1 MRRRAPRRIA
11 GTRLLSVTLAAVAL
25 ACGQSSAPE
34 QARRDYL
41 MGFSATPPRLR
52 IEDVLRTIDLWI
64 PRADGALLALTV
76 PWKSMLADTS
86 ASLLI
91 RREQLELV
99 QLYRSRGLHIV
110 AMVDA
115 TDGLAREREAPELVA
130 LGRSIREPAVQQVYR
145 EYLMAVDSIL
155 RPEYLALAMETNLVR
170 LAAPREVYDS
180 LRAMTNATAAALRAR
195 GSSARLYVSV
205 QVEVAWGRL
214 GGAGTY
220 AGIAQDLQ
228 DFPFIEALGLSS
240 YPYLGNFTEPNDVPL
255 DYYSRLAP
263 SPALPMLVVEGGWSS
278 ASVPGVTSSPEKQGR
293 WIARQ
298 MRLADSA
305 RAAAVFQITFTDLD
319 LSGWPVLPGSIL
331 PLFASLGLVD
341 ADYRAK
347 PALAEWDKVF
357 ARAWAG
363 R

>member
-1 MRRRAPRRIA
+1 MRRRV
-11 GTRLLSVTLAAVAL
+11 TRLSRIVWFTLCAASL
-25 ACGQSSAPE
+25 ACGQSSAPDA
-34 QARRDYL
+34 ARRTWL
-41 MGFSATPPRLR
+41 MGFSATPPRLTT
-52 IEDVLRTIDLWI
+52 EDVLRTVELWT
-64 PRADGALLALTV
+64 PRSDAALLALTV

-86 ASLLI
+86 ASLLV
-91 RREQLELV
+91 RRDQLQLV
-99 QLYRSRGLHIV
+99 QLYRSRGFHIV

-155 RPEYLALAMETNLVR
+155 QPEYLALAMETNLVR
-170 LAAPREVYDS
+170 LAAPREVYDA
-180 LRAMTNATAAALRAR
+180 LRVMTNATATALTAG
-195 GSSARLYVSV
+195 GSSATLYVSV

-214 GGAGTY
+214 GGSGSY
-220 AGIAQDLQ
+220 AGIAADLQ
-228 DFPFIEALGLSS
+228 DFPFIGALGLSS
-240 YPYLGNFTEPNDVPL
+240 YPYLGGFAEPGDVPL

-263 SPALPMLVVEGGWSS
+263 TPALPMLVVEGGWSS
-278 ASVPGVTSSPEKQGR
+278 ASVPGVTSSPEKQAR

-305 RAAAVFQITFTDLD
+305 RMAAVFQITFTDLD
-319 LSGWPVLPGSIL
+319 LSGWPVPPGSIL

-341 ADYRAK
+341 AEYRAK
-347 PALAEWDKVF
+347 PALAEWDNAF
-357 ARAWAG
+357 ARKWS

>member
-1 MRRRAPRRIA
+1 MRPRAPRRIA
-11 GTRLLSVTLAAVAL
+11 GAPCLCTLLAAVSL
-25 ACGQSSAPE
+25 ACGQTSAPE

-41 MGFSATPPRLR
+41 MGFSATPPRLT
-52 IEDVLRTIDLWI
+52 IADVLRTIDLWT
-64 PRADGALLALTV
+64 PRADAALLALTG

-86 ASLLI
+86 ASFLI
-91 RREQLELV
+91 RREQVELV

-180 LRAMTNATAAALRAR
+180 LRAMTNVTAAALTAG
-195 GSSARLYVSV
+195 GSSATLSVSV

-214 GGAGTY
+214 GGTGTY
-220 AGIAQDLQ
+220 AGIARDLQ
-228 DFPFIEALGLSS
+228 DFPFIRALGLSS
-240 YPYLGNFTEPNDVPL
+240 YPYLGGFAEPEDVPL
-255 DYYSRLAP
+255 DYYSRLTP
-263 SPALPMLVVEGGWSS
+263 TPALPMLVVEGGWSS
-278 ASVPGVTSSPEKQGR
+278 ASVPGVSSSPAKQAR

-319 LSGWPVLPGSIL
+319 LSGWPVPPGSIL
-331 PLFASLGLVD
+331 PLFAGLGLVD
-341 ADYRAK
+341 AEYRVK
-347 PALAEWDKVF
+347 PALAEWDKAF
-357 ARAWAG
+357 ARPWVG